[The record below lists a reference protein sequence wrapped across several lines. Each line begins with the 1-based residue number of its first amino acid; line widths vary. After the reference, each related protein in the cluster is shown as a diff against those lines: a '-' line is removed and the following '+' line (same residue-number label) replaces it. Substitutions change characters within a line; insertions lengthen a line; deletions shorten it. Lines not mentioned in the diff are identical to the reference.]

1 MFLGWQGIFTF
12 VGVVVAIVLVLMFFA
27 KLANK

>member
-12 VGVVVAIVLVLMFFA
+12 VVLVVLIVCFLAYFA
-27 KLANK
+27 KKLN